1 MMSICEKKKLSGVR
15 LIHLEQMFSYN
26 LQLYTI
32 DNMLTF
38 NEHANFQ
45 WAYNLCR
52 NASYKLYA
60 LRK

>member
-1 MMSICEKKKLSGVR
+1 MMFICEKKKSSGVW
-15 LIHLEQMFSYN
+15 LIHLEQISLYN
-26 LQLYTI
+26 LQLYAT
-32 DNMLTF
+32 DNVLTF